1 LIPPK
6 EVFAE
11 ELEFDEMER
20 KFYDNLLL
28 KGHQVIEEL
37 QNSRG
42 GLNKNYMCL
51 LTMLL
56 RLRQGLSSKG
66 IY

>member
-1 LIPPK
+1 MIPPK

-28 KGHQVIEEL
+28 KGQQVIEEL
-37 QNSRG
+37 QNSKG
-42 GLNKNYMCL
+42 GLNKNYMGL